1 MHTRHTHVYHIHSP
15 LPAPHTHPCAHA
27 ASRGVQAGSLMPV
40 EKGRGC
46 RSHSRCQVHYNV
58 RRLPGRR
65 SPPSRGLCAPAEQ
78 GRTSELNFARASCS
92 RMATGHVRKSRTV
105 HVLSPRVPLPT
116 QGRDVTPRLRRQP
129 FHCCARQ
136 CPFLHLKK
144 PPRHTP
150 NTKALVIYA
159 PTECGVQCWAPFC
172 LQ

>member
-1 MHTRHTHVYHIHSP
+1 MHTRHTHVYHTHSP
-15 LPAPHTHPCAHA
+15 PRPTHTHVRTRCLQGSP
-27 ASRGVQAGSLMPV
+27 SRESDACGEGEGMQKSQ
-40 EKGRGC
+40 
-46 RSHSRCQVHYNV
+46 QVSSAYNV